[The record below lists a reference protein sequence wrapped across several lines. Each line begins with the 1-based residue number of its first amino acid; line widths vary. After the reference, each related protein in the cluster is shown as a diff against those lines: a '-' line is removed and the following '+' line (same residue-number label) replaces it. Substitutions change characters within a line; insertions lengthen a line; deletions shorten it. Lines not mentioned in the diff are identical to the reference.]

1 MSHEGKHIGD
11 RLRWFLVDRYRLV
24 CAGGEAALDEAPR
37 ACV

>member
-1 MSHEGKHIGD
+1 MSHAGKHDSVTGFVGSWWID
-11 RLRWFLVDRYRLV
+11 TLV